1 MSIDDALKN
10 YNIAVRKLAEEEDIG
25 EGITKVGYIKLGDR
39 EEIPIFKRI
48 HKPQVCITVQGQAYM
63 VNKEEAK
70 EIYAT
75 INDFLIEDEEF

>member
-1 MSIDDALKN
+1 MNIKEFLEKYNECIDFFRKTPSIYDLVKKEGFIMVGDLELP
-10 YNIAVRKLAEEEDIG
+10 KLVERDP
-25 EGITKVGYIKLGDR
+25 K
-39 EEIPIFKRI
+39 
-48 HKPQVCITVQGQAYM
+48 VCITVQGQAYM